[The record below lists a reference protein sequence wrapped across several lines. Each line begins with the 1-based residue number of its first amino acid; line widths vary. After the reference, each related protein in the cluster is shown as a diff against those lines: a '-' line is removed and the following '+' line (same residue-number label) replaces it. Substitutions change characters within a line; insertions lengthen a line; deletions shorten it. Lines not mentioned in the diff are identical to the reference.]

1 LGTTGTVIIFLSMPG
16 STLCK
21 PFYSAGVLESQLRPG
36 EFFSL
41 RFLLVSFNKVFR
53 KVDLP
58 LIMIAWARSMQV
70 AFLISFNFLC
80 LAKKKLRLR
89 LTILQHP
96 RTNEWLP
103 IPVTISQIHGLQVF
117 VSNNLRRQFI
127 ARAGTNG
134 YIKTKNFMR
143 RRKLLFLRSLVR
155 KPK

>member
-1 LGTTGTVIIFLSMPG
+1 
-16 STLCK
+16 
-21 PFYSAGVLESQLRPG
+21 
-36 EFFSL
+36 
-41 RFLLVSFNKVFR
+41 LVSFNKVFE

-70 AFLISFNFLC
+70 AFLISFNLLC

-89 LTILQHP
+89 PTILQHP

-103 IPVTISQIHGLQVF
+103 IPVTISQIHGLQAF
-117 VSNNLRRQFI
+117 VSNNLRRRFVV
-127 ARAGTNG
+127 RTGTSG
-134 YIKTKNFMR
+134 HIKTKNFMQ